1 MSKFSERLKLLRT
14 SRDLSQL
21 ELSKYLKVSKSSINM
36 YERGEREPGIETL
49 EKIADHFNVD
59 MDYLLGKSEIANR
72 SIIVPELVSDYDY
85 TPEETDLIYK
95 YRCLDDRGQAAVR
108 NVLEHEYNSLPGEK
122 TKVAPKEA

>member
-1 MSKFSERLKLLRT
+1 MSKFSERLKYLRT
-14 SRDLSQL
+14 SHYLSQL
-21 ELSKYLKVSKSSINM
+21 ELAKYLKISKSSINM

-59 MDYLLGKSEIANR
+59 IDYLLGKSEVANR
-72 SIIVPELVSDYDY
+72 SLIVPERVTSYDY

-108 NVLEHEYNSLPGEK
+108 NVLEHEYKSLLGEN